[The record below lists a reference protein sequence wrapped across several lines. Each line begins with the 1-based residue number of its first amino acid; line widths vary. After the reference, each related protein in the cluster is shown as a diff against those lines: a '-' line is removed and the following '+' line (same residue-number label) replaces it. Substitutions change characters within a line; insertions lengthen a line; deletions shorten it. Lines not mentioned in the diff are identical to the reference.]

1 MDVDTTSQKL
11 QASNILDYVY
21 TKSVIMEGEL
31 SSAEMQVYVGN
42 NYGKLQFLFNNFPNI
57 QQATLTDMFSR
68 SFSSKLMSIAL
79 FAIFLK

>member
-31 SSAEMQVYVGN
+31 SSAEMQDVVVN
-42 NYGKLQFLFNNFPNI
+42 NYGEIQSAFNHFRIILKKLASNKKWLLNYYN
-57 QQATLTDMFSR
+57 
-68 SFSSKLMSIAL
+68 KLL
-79 FAIFLK
+79 